1 MNQPVGWICW
11 ILMASLSRSLDF
23 PSLFISLEHLLS
35 FVHTSS
41 TLPPHFYMPATAKS
55 AFPFDADVLTNG

>member
-23 PSLFISLEHLLS
+23 PSLFISLDHLL
-35 FVHTSS
+35 FLS
-41 TLPPHFYMPATAKS
+41 TFLYAGHRKVGR
-55 AFPFDADVLTNG
+55 PF